1 MGFADAWEKMI
12 MSHRF
17 NIQSYATSPLYL
29 GLSSATPT
37 DDGSGVSEPPS
48 AKGYARVKTTN
59 ASSSS
64 WQVSDATGVTVDN
77 SVDVEFGA
85 ASADWG
91 TLTHFALF
99 SGSTSGASVL
109 AHGVLSTSKTISNGD
124 EAKFTAGNLAIC
136 LK

>member
-1 MGFADAWEKMI
+1 MAFADAWEKMV

-17 NIQSYATSPLYL
+17 NIQSYATCTLYL
-29 GLSSATPT
+29 GLSSADPT
-37 DDGSGVSEPPS
+37 DDASGVSEPPG

-64 WQVSDATGVTVDN
+64 WQVADATGVTVDN
-77 SVDVEFGA
+77 SVDIEFAA

-91 TLTHFALF
+91 TMTHFGLF
-99 SGSTSGASVL
+99 SGSTSGSSVL
-109 AHGVLSTSKTISNGD
+109 AYGALSSSKTIENGD
-124 EAKFTAGNLAIC
+124 SAKFSAGNLDIC